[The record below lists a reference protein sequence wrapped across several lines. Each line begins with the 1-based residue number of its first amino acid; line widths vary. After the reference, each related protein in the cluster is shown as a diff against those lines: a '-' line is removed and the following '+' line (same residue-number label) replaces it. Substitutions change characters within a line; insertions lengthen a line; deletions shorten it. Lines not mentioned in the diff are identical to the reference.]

1 MPRFSVATTC
11 CGVALVAMMAMSAS
25 ATADPSAPGWQAALA
40 SLQAAGFRSVEELE
54 TTADGG
60 FEAEVFDGQQKAFE
74 VLLDAGGA
82 IRSQRMEAQASA
94 EERIEMDVVVRLLP
108 WLQAQGYRR
117 TSSISADD
125 GHIEI
130 ETEDAQ
136 GNSAELDVEATAD
149 GFNTLRARRHQR
161 MTPGA

>member
-1 MPRFSVATTC
+1 MSGFSIATMSR
-11 CGVALVAMMAMSAS
+11 GVALAALLVVGTP
-25 ATADPSAPGWQAALA
+25 ATADPSASGWQAALT

-74 VLLDAGGA
+74 VLLDAGGV

-94 EERIEMDVVVRLLP
+94 EERIEMDVVTRLLP

-117 TSSISADD
+117 TSSIAADD

-136 GNSAELDVEATAD
+136 GHSVELDVEATAD
-149 GFNTLRARRHQR
+149 GFNTLRARRHAR
-161 MTPGA
+161 MTPAG

>member
-1 MPRFSVATTC
+1 MSRFTVATTS
-11 CGVALVAMMAMSAS
+11 CGALVAVLMAMSTPAV
-25 ATADPSAPGWQAALA
+25 ADPSATAWQVALA
-40 SLQAAGFRSVEELE
+40 SLQAAGYRSVEELE

-74 VLLDAGGA
+74 VLLDAGGV
-82 IRSQRMEAQASA
+82 IRSQRLEAQASA
-94 EERIEMDVVVRLLP
+94 EERIETEVVARLLS
-108 WLQAQGYRR
+108 WLQAQGYRQ
-117 TSSISADD
+117 TSSIAADD

-136 GNSAELDVEATAD
+136 GNSVELDVEAAAE

-161 MTPGA
+161 IAPAA